1 MEENKMGTIPVSR
14 LVISMALP
22 LMLSLLIN
30 SLYNFV
36 DSVFVARVSED
47 ALTAISLAAPMQLI
61 VSSLGLGNAVGLNAV
76 ISRALGEKNQKK
88 VKDAAS
94 AALFLA
100 FCSWILNSI
109 LCIAFARIYFESQS
123 GGNEAIAAYGIQ
135 YLSICM
141 IASLGQMGQ
150 WVFDR
155 FVMASG
161 KAHLFIFTLSAASLT
176 NLILDPIFIFG
187 WFGLPRMETAGAALA
202 TVIGQ
207 FMGCLAGMVIN
218 KKWNPEIPFAFT
230 LKPDWVSVREII
242 KVGFPSTLV
251 QILTSVVNIQNI
263 TTVGVHGITN
273 GLIPIV
279 AYNYGAKQKERIR
292 QSIRYGILYGGGLF
306 LIFFAVLEFCPGVVL
321 KLFDASDNLM
331 RIGVP
336 ALRILAVAY
345 LLSIPG
351 LIYQAALQGLSL
363 GKESMY
369 ISMTRQAILPLVF
382 AFLLKGFGNLNL
394 IWGAF
399 VLAELC
405 GIPLAAA
412 LWKRKGEKQ
421 IQF

>member
-94 AALFLA
+94 AALFLHSA
-100 FCSWILNSI
+100 RGFKQY

-242 KVGFPSTLV
+242 K
-251 QILTSVVNIQNI
+251 SVFR
-263 TTVGVHGITN
+263 
-273 GLIPIV
+273 PRW
-279 AYNYGAKQKERIR
+279 YR
-292 QSIRYGILYGGGLF
+292 S
-306 LIFFAVLEFCPGVVL
+306 
-321 KLFDASDNLM
+321 
-331 RIGVP
+331 
-336 ALRILAVAY
+336 
-345 LLSIPG
+345 
-351 LIYQAALQGLSL
+351 
-363 GKESMY
+363 
-369 ISMTRQAILPLVF
+369 
-382 AFLLKGFGNLNL
+382 
-394 IWGAF
+394 
-399 VLAELC
+399 
-405 GIPLAAA
+405 
-412 LWKRKGEKQ
+412 
-421 IQF
+421 